1 MTQETPGSL
10 PVGKVA
16 SLFGDD
22 VITPEPNAGCIAHL
36 RDLLEKA
43 EAGEIVGFVCASLHR
58 DKLSSYTIA
67 GMIGPYSLLGAV
79 DMAHHEL
86 RERMG
91 DAFE

>member
-1 MTQETPGSL
+1 VADIRALHGGEVILPTPNES
-10 PVGKVA
+10 
-16 SLFGDD
+16 
-22 VITPEPNAGCIAHL
+22 CIAEL
-36 RDLLEKA
+36 RRLLDKA
-43 EAGEIVGFVCASLHR
+43 EAGEIVGIVCASLHG
-58 DKLSSYTIA
+58 DKLGSYTFA